1 MGSESSIERRSRSDA
16 EEFRAFILRGNLV
29 EIAVAFIMALAF
41 AAVVASFVADI
52 ITPIIAA
59 IVGQPDFSSL
69 KVDIGESAISYGK
82 FLNAVITFRI
92 VAFVMFL
99 IVKAYNLS
107 GPKAA
112 TTTSCPFC
120 KTDIALDA
128 TRCPNCT
135 SELQPA

>member
-1 MGSESSIERRSRSDA
+1 
-16 EEFRAFILRGNLV
+16 
-29 EIAVAFIMALAF
+29 MALVF
-41 AAVVASFVADI
+41 AAVVASFVGDI
-52 ITPIIAA
+52 VTPIIAA
-59 IVGQPDFSSL
+59 IFGQPDFSSL
-69 KVDIGESAISYGK
+69 KIDIGDSAISYGK
-82 FLNAVITFRI
+82 FLNAVITFLI

-99 IVKAYNLS
+99 VVKAYNRMS

-112 TTTSCPFC
+112 TTKSCPFC

>member
-1 MGSESSIERRSRSDA
+1 MLK
-16 EEFRAFILRGNLV
+16 EFKAFILRGNLV

-52 ITPIIAA
+52 VTPMIAA
-59 IVGQPDFSSL
+59 IFGQPDFSSSL
-69 KVDIGESAISYGK
+69 KVDIGESAISYRK
-82 FLNAVITFRI
+82 FLNAAITFLI
-92 VAFVMFL
+92 VGFVMFL
-99 IVKAYNLS
+99 IVKAYNRMS
-107 GPKAA
+107 GPEAA

>member
-1 MGSESSIERRSRSDA
+1 MLK
-16 EEFRAFILRGNLV
+16 EFTAFIMKGNRV
-29 EIAVAFIMALAF
+29 EIAVAFISAWAF
-41 AAVVASFVADI
+41 AAGVASFVADI
-52 ITPIIAA
+52 VTPIIAA
-59 IVGQPDFSSL
+59 IFGQPDFSGL
-69 KVDIGESAISYGK
+69 EIDIGESSITYGK
-82 FLNAVITFRI
+82 FLNAVITFLI

-99 IVKAYNLS
+99 IVKAYNRMS

-112 TTTSCPFC
+112 TTRSCPFC

>member
-1 MGSESSIERRSRSDA
+1 
-16 EEFRAFILRGNLV
+16 
-29 EIAVAFIMALAF
+29 MANQ
-41 AAVVASFVADI
+41 I
-52 ITPIIAA
+52 
-59 IVGQPDFSSL
+59 FSNL

-82 FLNAVITFRI
+82 FLNAVITFLI
-92 VAFVMFL
+92 VGFVMFL
-99 IVKAYNLS
+99 IVQAYNRMS
-107 GPKAA
+107 VPKAA

>member
-1 MGSESSIERRSRSDA
+1 MLK
-16 EEFRAFILRGNLV
+16 EFRAFILRGNLV

-52 ITPIIAA
+52 ITPMIAA
-59 IVGQPDFSSL
+59 IFGQPDFSSL

-82 FLNAVITFRI
+82 FLNAVITF
-92 VAFVMFL
+92 L
-99 IVKAYNLS
+99 IVKAYNRMS

-135 SELQPA
+135 SKLQPV

>member
-1 MGSESSIERRSRSDA
+1 MLK
-16 EEFRAFILRGNLV
+16 EFKAFILRGNLV
-29 EIAVAFIMALAF
+29 EIAVAFIMALVF
-41 AAVVASFVADI
+41 AAVVASFVGDI
-52 ITPIIAA
+52 VTPILAA
-59 IVGQPDFSSL
+59 IFGQPDFSSL
-69 KVDIGESAISYGK
+69 KIDIGDSAISYGK
-82 FLNAVITFRI
+82 FLNAVITFLI

-99 IVKAYNLS
+99 IVKAYNRMS

-112 TTTSCPFC
+112 TTKSCPFC

>member
-1 MGSESSIERRSRSDA
+1 MLK
-16 EEFRAFILRGNLV
+16 EFKAFILRGNLV

-52 ITPIIAA
+52 VTPIIAG
-59 IVGQPDFSSL
+59 IVGQPNFSSL

-82 FLNAVITFRI
+82 FLNAVITFLI
-92 VAFVMFL
+92 VGFVMFL
-99 IVKAYNLS
+99 IVKAYNLMS

>member
-1 MGSESSIERRSRSDA
+1 MLK
-16 EEFRAFILRGNLV
+16 EFKAFILRGNLV

-41 AAVVASFVADI
+41 AAVVASFVTDI
-52 ITPIIAA
+52 VTPIIAA
-59 IVGQPDFSSL
+59 IFRQPDFSSL
-69 KVDIGESAISYGK
+69 KIDIGESAISYGK
-82 FLNAVITFRI
+82 FLNAVITFLI

-99 IVKAYNLS
+99 IVKVYNRIS

-112 TTTSCPFC
+112 TTTGCPFC